1 MKEMEYNTYDER
13 TDKESVIDEQERYG
27 KQN

>member
-1 MKEMEYNTYDER
+1 MKEMEYNTSDER
-13 TDKESVIDEQERYG
+13 TDKESVIDEQERYE

>member
-1 MKEMEYNTYDER
+1 MKEMEYNTQDER